1 MIEGRELRVG
11 QLRDSE
17 DGKKE
22 HLNDGGL
29 LVMMLMMM
37 TTTTGDSSHRRRL
50 ARARIG

>member
-37 TTTTGDSSHRRRL
+37 TTTGDSSHRRRL